1 MANAT
6 WMDTAAAKIS
16 GGQVTGIGQT
26 TALYPNAPTLSYVK
40 QSNVPVAQYSQ
51 TPLKQVTFSGNASS
65 NVASGSAL
73 PPDRNVYYS
82 LVQQQ
87 QDLTNAR
94 NLLDA
99 QRQAGAI
106 DDATYNTQMANVANA
121 QSAVANDIKAYQT
134 NLQNYQGSDVR
145 TQAMLASVITG
156 YKENAAQFSNPQDV
170 WTHSSVRVF
179 KDGVWQTLPEAYTAT
194 YGGDP
199 YADVASTK
207 FLELSM
213 ANALRSGSEAA
224 AHVTKL
230 LSGGSSDKSAQI
242 EPNVVNVTYPETG
255 TPSTDMPPSSNV
267 ATAPSG
273 PTVWDTMAPYLT
285 ASNIVKVLVLVV
297 IVIIAMR
304 MMED

>member
-1 MANAT
+1 VANNT
-6 WMDTAAAKIS
+6 WMDAAAAQIS
-16 GGQVTGIGQT
+16 GGKVTSVGQVTT
-26 TALYPNAPTLSYVK
+26 VYPNAPTLSYVK

-51 TPLKQVTFSGNASS
+51 TPLAQVNFSGQQSPS
-65 NVASGSAL
+65 VASGSAL
-73 PPDRNVYYS
+73 PPDRNVYYT

-87 QDLTNAR
+87 QELTNAR

-106 DDATYNTQMANVANA
+106 SDAAYNTQMASLSGA
-121 QSAVANDIKAYQT
+121 QDAVTRDIQAYQS
-134 NLQNYQGSDVR
+134 NLQAYQGSDIR

-156 YKENAAQFSNPQDV
+156 YKENSPQFSNPQDV
-170 WTHSSVRVF
+170 WTHSSLRVY
-179 KDGVWQTLPEAYTAT
+179 KDGVWQTLPEAYATT

-224 AHVTKL
+224 AHITKL
-230 LSGGSSDKSAQI
+230 LTVPSDAQNGMG
-242 EPNVVNVTYPETG
+242 PAVVNYTAPETNV
-255 TPSTDMPPSSNV
+255 PDMPPSSNV
-267 ATAPSG
+267 AGMPTGPS
-273 PTVWDTMAPYLT
+273 VWDIISPYITLPNMIK
-285 ASNIVKVLVLVV
+285 ALVVVV

-304 MMED
+304 VMGDD

>member
-1 MANAT
+1 
-6 WMDTAAAKIS
+6 MDSAAAKIS
-16 GGQVTGIGQT
+16 GGQVTSIGQIST
-26 TALYPNAPTLSYVK
+26 LYPNSPTLSYVK

-51 TPLKQVTFSGNASS
+51 TPLKQVTFSGNASPS
-65 NVASGSAL
+65 VASGSAL

-94 NLLDA
+94 NLLEA

-106 DDATYNTQMANVANA
+106 DDATYNTQMANVAGA
-121 QSAVANDIKAYQT
+121 QTAVASDIKAYQT
-134 NLQNYQGSDVR
+134 NLQNYQGSDIR

-156 YKENAAQFSNPQDV
+156 YKENAAQFSNPKDV

-230 LSGGSSDKSAQI
+230 LSSSNQSSARADPA
-242 EPNVVNVTYPETG
+242 EVNVTYPETG
-255 TPSTDMPPSSNV
+255 TPSSDMPPSSN
-267 ATAPSG
+267 AASAPSG
-273 PTVWDTMAPYLT
+273 PTMWDTIAPYLT
-285 ASNIVKVLVLVV
+285 ASNIVKVLVLAV
-297 IVIIAMR
+297 IVIVAMR